1 MEFGDYANP
10 SFESQIETVGKA
22 KSSAIMSNEAVV
34 DELYGDTKTEEW
46 KQEEINRL
54 NARDGVE
61 TMEEPA
67 LNMDGLEVKK
77 QSAAESEGGMTGE
90 SKSKSKDVRNVP
102 EGVSETS

>member
-1 MEFGDYANP
+1 M
-10 SFESQIETVGKA
+10 
-22 KSSAIMSNEAVV
+22 
-34 DELYGDTKTEEW
+34 DELYGDTKTEKW